1 MNDVNYLKQ
10 NGLCFNC
17 FVGSH
22 HSSQCDK
29 PVKRVEV
36 AQHLTNQRVFVGT
49 EPIVGGRDFCGD
61 ALRVSLL
68 SFATFVSHLIFDLTY
83 FLGDVTNIKAFG
95 L

>member
-49 EPIVGGRDFCGD
+49 EPIVQDQEIFAEMPYG
-61 ALRVSLL
+61 SLYQTSQL
-68 SFATFVSHLIFDLTY
+68 SCQLQSSV
-83 FLGDVTNIKAFG
+83 AFIP
-95 L
+95 LC